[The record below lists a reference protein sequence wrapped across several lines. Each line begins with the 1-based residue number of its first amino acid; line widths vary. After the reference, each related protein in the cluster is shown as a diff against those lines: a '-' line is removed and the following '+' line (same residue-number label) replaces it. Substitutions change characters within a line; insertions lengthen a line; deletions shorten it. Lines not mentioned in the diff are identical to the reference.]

1 MTEPI
6 ATPERVVGILED
18 LDDTQL
24 IEACRHTPQAFE
36 EVVRRHQRVVF
47 GAAFR
52 IVKDATVAEDVAQEA
67 FLRAFKAVDDYRGEG
82 ELGAWLYRI
91 SRNLALNVVS
101 RSRETPT
108 EEMVE
113 LLDPARTPEAET
125 IRREDIRS
133 VQVALREVPELLRR
147 PLVMREYQHMTY
159 EDIAEAIDIPLNT
172 VRSRIFRAKRALEAQ
187 LEGRPT

>member
-6 ATPERVVGILED
+6 ATSERVVDILED

-24 IEACRHTPQAFE
+24 IEACRHAPHAFG

-101 RSRETPT
+101 RNRETPT
-108 EEMVE
+108 EGMTE

-125 IRREDIRS
+125 IRQEDIRS

-159 EDIAEAIDIPLNT
+159 EDIAEAIDIPINT

-187 LEGRPT
+187 LEGRQT

>member
-1 MTEPI
+1 
-6 ATPERVVGILED
+6 L
-18 LDDTQL
+18 
-24 IEACRHTPQAFE
+24 
-36 EVVRRHQRVVF
+36 VF

-52 IVKDATVAEDVAQEA
+52 VVNDTTIAEDVTQEA

-91 SRNLALNVVS
+91 SRNLALNVMS
-101 RSRETPT
+101 RSRETPSD
-108 EEMVE
+108 EMTE
-113 LLDPARTPEAET
+113 LLDPARTPEAEA
-125 IRREDIRS
+125 IHQEDIRS
-133 VQVALREVPELLRR
+133 VQMALRDVPELLRR
-147 PLVMREYQHMTY
+147 PLVMREYQHMAY